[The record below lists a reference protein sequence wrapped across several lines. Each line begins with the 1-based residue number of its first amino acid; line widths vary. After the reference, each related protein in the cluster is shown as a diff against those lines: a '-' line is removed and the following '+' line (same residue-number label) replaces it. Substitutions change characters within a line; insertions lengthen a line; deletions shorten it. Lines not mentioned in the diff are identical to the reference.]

1 MPGLKRKNNNP
12 GINMWYADRQN
23 PTHMWRGDPSLLGL
37 HSAWHLSL
45 VIACQEAHVHM
56 TLIGG

>member
-1 MPGLKRKNNNP
+1 
-12 GINMWYADRQN
+12 MWYADRQN
-23 PTHMWRGDPSLLGL
+23 PTYMWRSDPSLLGL

-45 VIACQEAHVHM
+45 VIACQEAHIHM